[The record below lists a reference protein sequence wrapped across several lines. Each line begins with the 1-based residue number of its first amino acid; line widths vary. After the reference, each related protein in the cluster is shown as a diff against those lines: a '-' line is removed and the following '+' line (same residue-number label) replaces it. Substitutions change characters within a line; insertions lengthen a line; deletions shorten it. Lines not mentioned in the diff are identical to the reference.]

1 MTDTDHKER
10 IELRDRAVLPVLIPV
25 LAILLVEVLV
35 FSYSRVLLAAG
46 EMPAV
51 GLALAA
57 ALVVLLGAAAIAASE
72 RMRSATITGL
82 LVVVGLGV
90 VVGGAA
96 AAKKGP
102 FWGNEP
108 PQSALPGVDVSAK
121 ALAFSTKTIT
131 LPPDNAVIK
140 FKNEDNQPHNIA
152 IFKTSKDLNA
162 PLFRGTITQPG
173 TTDVYKVGS
182 LTAGQSYY
190 FHCDVHPTQ
199 MFGTVT
205 VK

>member
-1 MTDTDHKER
+1 VSDVDQER
-10 IELRDRAVLPVLIPV
+10 SELRDRAILPVLIPV
-25 LAILLVEVLV
+25 LAIVLVEVLV
-35 FSYSRVLLAAG
+35 FSYSRILLAAG
-46 EMPAV
+46 ELPAV

-57 ALVVLLGAAAIAASE
+57 ALAVLLGAAAIAAADRVRTS
-72 RMRSATITGL
+72 TLVGL
-82 LVVVGLGV
+82 LVIVALAV

-108 PQSALPGVDVSAK
+108 AQSALPGVDVSAK
-121 ALAFSTKTIT
+121 NIAFSTKTIA
-131 LPPDNAVIK
+131 LPPSNAIIK
-140 FKNEDNQPHNIA
+140 FNNQDNQPHNIA
-152 IFKTSKDLNA
+152 IFKSKTDLTT
-162 PLFRGTITQPG
+162 PLFRGTIASPG
-173 TTDVYKVGS
+173 TTQIYKVGS
-182 LTAGQSYY
+182 LTAGASYY